1 MLTDRNNGPKTVD
14 ELEKTVF
21 WKLIV
26 KDYSP
31 VVTKNEKSEEED
43 FYYEVFVKSYNII
56 GTLRT
61 LELIVELLKE
71 LTQEDMGIN
80 SRKITLIRY
89 HVENFYSRITKVNDQ
104 ILLLINVIFSLELQ
118 EKECYYRT
126 VSNKLKKIS
135 ETENILDYLTSN
147 SEAFEVIR
155 DERNKITHRE
165 NFLDLDFANLSASA
179 FLGKATSGELN
190 EYLGAKITIFE
201 KYIVMVINWAFWAGV
216 LLMKPYNNRKGLLK
230 KEI

>member
-14 ELEKTVF
+14 ELEKTAF

-71 LTQEDMGIN
+71 LTQEDMEIN

-104 ILLLINVIFSLELQ
+104 ILLLINVIFSLEL
-118 EKECYYRT
+118 
-126 VSNKLKKIS
+126 
-135 ETENILDYLTSN
+135 
-147 SEAFEVIR
+147 
-155 DERNKITHRE
+155 
-165 NFLDLDFANLSASA
+165 
-179 FLGKATSGELN
+179 
-190 EYLGAKITIFE
+190 
-201 KYIVMVINWAFWAGV
+201 
-216 LLMKPYNNRKGLLK
+216 
-230 KEI
+230 